1 MWELR
6 SRSLALGSVTRVM
19 GILNVTPD
27 SFSDGGR
34 LASVAAAT
42 ETALNMFEEGAAI
55 VDVGGESTRPG
66 AQEKLSTGEEMDR
79 VLPVIEAIRRHRP
92 DALLSIDTYRAA
104 TARAAVA
111 AGAEIVN
118 DVSGLLWDDAMGYT
132 CAELGCGVVV
142 MHTRGRPAEWKTL
155 PRLDDSDVVP
165 LVLRELS
172 AGRQRA
178 LAAGIRRERLVL
190 DPGFG
195 FGKTFESNYPLLA
208 RLYELRSLGQPL
220 LAGVSRKAFLGRTL
234 ARRLANPEG
243 GAGDGVLPDVPVEA
257 RANATVAAVAIAV
270 INGADLVRV
279 HDVAPAVEAAAI
291 ADAVLAAA

>member
-1 MWELR
+1 
-6 SRSLALGSVTRVM
+6 
-19 GILNVTPD
+19 
-27 SFSDGGR
+27 
-34 LASVAAAT
+34 
-42 ETALNMFEEGAAI
+42 
-55 VDVGGESTRPG
+55 
-66 AQEKLSTGEEMDR
+66 
-79 VLPVIEAIRRHRP
+79 
-92 DALLSIDTYRAA
+92 
-104 TARAAVA
+104 
-111 AGAEIVN
+111 
-118 DVSGLLWDDAMGYT
+118 
-132 CAELGCGVVV
+132 
-142 MHTRGRPAEWKTL
+142 
-155 PRLDDSDVVP
+155 VP
-165 LVLRELS
+165 LVLWGLG
-172 AGRQRA
+172 AGRQRP